1 MRYALI
7 AAPPWIGANALQ
19 SVDKPPNR
27 TERRKQRTRA
37 ALITAAQG
45 LIADGTLHVPIQ
57 DICEAADVGVGSFY
71 NHFESKEQL
80 FDAAIDAAL
89 DAHGALL
96 DALTA
101 SIDDPAAVFAFSF
114 RLTGRMFRRP
124 ESRMVLNHGLE
135 LITAERGLAPR
146 ARRDIAAAAASGRFQ
161 VADPKLAM
169 AVAAGALLGLGQLIQ
184 AEPERDAAQ
193 TADQVTRDLL
203 RMFGLSAD
211 EAHELC
217 SEPMELDGLESAGEL
232 DQRVTG

>member
-1 MRYALI
+1 MET
-7 AAPPWIGANALQ
+7 
-19 SVDKPPNR
+19 VDKPANR
-27 TERRKQRTRA
+27 IERRKQRTRA
-37 ALITAAQG
+37 ALITAAQEFM
-45 LIADGTLHVPIQ
+45 AEGTPHVPIQ
-57 DICEAADVGVGSFY
+57 DICQAADVGIGSFY

-80 FDAAIDAAL
+80 FDAAIDTAL

-135 LITAERGLAPR
+135 LITADRGLAPR
-146 ARRDIAAAAASGRFQ
+146 ARRDIAAASACGRFQ
-161 VADPKLAM
+161 VADPRLAM
-169 AVAAGALLGLGQLIQ
+169 AVAAGALLGLGQLVQ

-193 TADQVTRDLL
+193 AADQVTADLL

-211 EAHELC
+211 EARELC
-217 SEPMELDGLESAGEL
+217 SQPMEFDGLEAAEL
-232 DQRVTG
+232 SEPRVRG